1 MNAFP
6 AAALKFP
13 SSWSFNGSNPSYHS
27 IQIDGT
33 SRKHPWII
41 PIRKTIE
48 LSMINFVR
56 YLVWRFGEKGMEN
69 SIDGYNINF
78 FLLDFQ
84 IIPYSRV
91 LICRY
96 LMVYRKNRHLEL
108 IRNNNKLY
116 NNNAHNT
123 YKSMEIILIEYIW
136 WRHKNR
142 KQSNNTDVT
151 FIINFLRKRSFWRDT
166 VLQYH

>member
-1 MNAFP
+1 
-6 AAALKFP
+6 
-13 SSWSFNGSNPSYHS
+13 
-27 IQIDGT
+27 
-33 SRKHPWII
+33 
-41 PIRKTIE
+41 
-48 LSMINFVR
+48 
-56 YLVWRFGEKGMEN
+56 MEN
-69 SIDGYNINF
+69 SIDGYNTNF

-123 YKSMEIILIEYIW
+123 YKSMKIILIEYIW
-136 WRHKNR
+136 
-142 KQSNNTDVT
+142 
-151 FIINFLRKRSFWRDT
+151 
-166 VLQYH
+166 